1 MLSRLNYSFFNFK
14 FYPKILFNFS
24 SHSHHAQESTAPKRF
39 DHVKY
44 MRKLNA
50 QQRKEEGETV
60 LLYDIYNE
68 PTAHFNQEKIAV
80 SKPTEAYVKKEVL
93 IPYKN
98 NEEEFTANCIEKTEI
113 EARIFNILRQYD
125 WIDLDNFDF
134 KTPYDKLGLDSLD
147 WTALLTSIEYEFH
160 TVFNDTFYEHW
171 KTVDEVVKHL
181 DGDKLIF

>member
-1 MLSRLNYSFFNFK
+1 MLSRLKSSFLSFK
-14 FYPKILFNFS
+14 LYPKTLFSFS
-24 SHSHHAQESTAPKRF
+24 SHSHSEESSAPKRF

-68 PTAHFNQEKIAV
+68 PTAYFQETKIA
-80 SKPTEAYVKKEVL
+80 SSRPIEGYIKKEVL
-93 IPYKN
+93 VPYRN
-98 NEEEFTANCIEKTEI
+98 LDEEITANVIERTEI
-113 EARIFNILRQYD
+113 EARIYNILRQYD
-125 WIDLDNFDF
+125 WIELDKFDF
-134 KTPYDKLGLDSLD
+134 TTPYDKLGLDSLD

-171 KTVDEVVKHL
+171 RTVDEVVKHL
-181 DGDKLIF
+181 EGDRLIF